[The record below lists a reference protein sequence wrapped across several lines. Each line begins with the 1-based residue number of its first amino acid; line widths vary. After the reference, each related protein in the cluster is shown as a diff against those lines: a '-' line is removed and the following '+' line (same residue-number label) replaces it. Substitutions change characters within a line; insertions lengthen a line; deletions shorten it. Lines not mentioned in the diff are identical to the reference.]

1 MKTILRHQPTV
12 RCKNRMKIL
21 LYSTWKNVNNPVI
34 SNVFIL
40 SIPLR
45 GIFEINLW
53 PSVTFAKPIHQIFN
67 QKMSCRYHLSY
78 TISTIQ
84 TNPEIAGNSNN
95 MPKWKCMLR
104 IQVRMIYLIIYE
116 INWVSKFT
124 WKYSKVCGS
133 GRHFWCCC

>member
-1 MKTILRHQPTV
+1 MKKCEKSCDFKR
-12 RCKNRMKIL
+12 
-21 LYSTWKNVNNPVI
+21 
-34 SNVFIL
+34 IL

-53 PSVTFAKPIHQIFN
+53 PSVTFAKPIRQIFN

-95 MPKWKCMLR
+95 MPK
-104 IQVRMIYLIIYE
+104 
-116 INWVSKFT
+116 
-124 WKYSKVCGS
+124 
-133 GRHFWCCC
+133 